1 MLPSFLEV
9 VFPSMKGWFLCAV
22 PHFMR
27 LVVPGSHGLFFGV
40 FPGSHGSHG
49 GMSRFIQDSRGPL
62 SLYSLG
68 TEEAG
73 TASSLIRRSC
83 FADDFD
89 LFGVVSLDR
98 GTSSLFFFGLFS
110 GYFIGEILSLSP

>member
-73 TASSLIRRSC
+73 TASSLIEDIKLSNSVC
-83 FADDFD
+83 GSIEWMGLNFD
-89 LFGVVSLDR
+89 VFPGFQQMLQLSV
-98 GTSSLFFFGLFS
+98 
-110 GYFIGEILSLSP
+110 ILRYTV